1 MEAEDAMYYDEEE
14 DLMTDADLE
23 RALDALHEEAPE
35 EVTDLLS
42 KWFSIE
48 LCSMFKVFKR
58 WWMRIR

>member
-1 MEAEDAMYYDEEE
+1 MYYDEEE

-58 WWMRIR
+58 